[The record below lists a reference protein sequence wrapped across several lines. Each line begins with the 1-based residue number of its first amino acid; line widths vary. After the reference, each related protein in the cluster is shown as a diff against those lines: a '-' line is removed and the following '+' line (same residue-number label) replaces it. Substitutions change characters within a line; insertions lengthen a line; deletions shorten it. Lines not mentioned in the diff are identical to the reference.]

1 MSTKKKNQWSIGA
14 VLALVLLGCASTPET
29 REERASLEVSA
40 SNALK
45 GMKSRD
51 TSLNS
56 VLANAAGYIV
66 FPEVTEG
73 GFIVGGM
80 GGVGVVYEG
89 NRPIGYS
96 ELRAGSV
103 GAQVGGQSYSQ
114 LVVFRSREAL
124 DRFRAGNF
132 DLSANV
138 TATALRTG
146 AAANARFEN
155 GVAVFVEDQ
164 SGLMAGAS
172 LAGQNMSF
180 TSNRPH

>member
-1 MSTKKKNQWSIGA
+1 MSMNKQKNWTIGA
-14 VLALVLLGCASTPET
+14 FLAIALLGCASAPET
-29 REERASLEVSA
+29 HEERASVETSA
-40 SNALK
+40 GNALTA
-45 GMKSRD
+45 MKSRD
-51 TSLNS
+51 PSLND

-66 FPEVTEG
+66 FPEVREG

-89 NRPIGYS
+89 NRPIGFS

-114 LVVFRSREAL
+114 LVVFNTREAL

-132 DLSANV
+132 AMSANV
-138 TATALRTG
+138 TATAIRSGAGRT
-146 AAANARFEN
+146 AHFDN

-172 LAGQNMSF
+172 LRGQNMSF